1 MPVSIRQLFVLVIY
15 CLTIIAVASL
25 WFKFTMLDAP
35 AITPVKVKHRISEKF
50 DRFHKTPNERVAE
63 GFAAFDR
70 KPVIANG
77 E

>member
-1 MPVSIRQLFVLVIY
+1 MSISTRQLAALVIY
-15 CLTIIAVASL
+15 CLIIAIAAT
-25 WFKFTMLDAP
+25 WFKHSVIDAP
-35 AITPVKVKHRISEKF
+35 TLTPTKVKHRISEKF
-50 DRFHKTPNERVAE
+50 DRFHKTPNERVAD